1 MTQTQLKFN
10 PYGIAKFDVLKKEG
24 YVYVDKTRYIELL
37 EQSAI
42 RYPLIVRPR
51 RFGKTL
57 FTMMLQAYYDKAAAK
72 DFERSF
78 SGTYIAD
85 HKTELAGSYRVLSFD
100 FSGIASREVQQ
111 DFVRSVKRALQD
123 FLNRYPME
131 SVQAIIDKDY
141 ASPSSLLVDFFKEY
155 EKQTTDR
162 IYVII
167 DEYDQFANE
176 LLATDRQTF
185 LDMTESGGFYKNFY
199 AQLKM
204 ATTRGSVERVFITGV
219 TTVSLDSLTS
229 GFNIADDISAAS
241 DFAGMFGFKDE
252 ELRDL
257 IPQIVDLERSG
268 LTREAVFERM
278 KTLYNGYRFSPN
290 SDLSVFNASMC
301 LYYLKF
307 LKREHKEPDE
317 VLDPAFAPDLGKIH
331 SVLSS
336 GKLSDVQAIVEA
348 AVQRQPIGYGVLP
361 LAINLHNKELL
372 TREDLIK
379 LLISFGFLTYRGN
392 GKKELAVP
400 NIAVAKQ
407 FFEYYLTMLHGFR
420 HPYLAMDAFV
430 PAFSELKTG
439 NPEPFVRQT
448 AQLLSERSG
457 SHVFSHLSESVFEA
471 VLCSIANFSGEYEA
485 RAEEEVPVVRKFA
498 DLILRPWDQSQ
509 PAYLFELKYLS
520 KSEASEANKDQKWQQ
535 AREQLEEYAQHL
547 PDVDSSCLKR
557 VRVLFVGLGVER
569 IEVL

>member
-257 IPQIVDLERSG
+257 IPQLVDLERSG

-317 VLDPAFAPDLGKIH
+317 VLDPAFAPDLGRIH
-331 SVLSS
+331 SILSS

-485 RAEEEVPVVRKFA
+485 RAEEEVPVVHKFA
-498 DLILRPWDQSQ
+498 DLILRPRDRSR

-520 KSEASEANKDQKWQQ
+520 KSEASEAKKDQKWEQ
-535 AREQLEEYAQHL
+535 ARAQLAEYGPHL
-547 PDVDSSCLKR
+547 ADVNFDRLKR

>member
-1 MTQTQLKFN
+1 MVQPKLKFN
-10 PYGIAKFDVLKKEG
+10 PYGIADFDVLQKDG
-24 YVYVDKTRYIELL
+24 YVYVDKTRYIEQL

-57 FTMMLQAYYDKAAAK
+57 FTMMLQAYYDKAAAG

-85 HKTELAGSYRVLSFD
+85 HKTDLAGSYRVLKFD
-100 FSGIASREVQQ
+100 FAGIASKEVQQ
-111 DFVRSVKRALQD
+111 DFVRVVKRTLQN
-123 FLNRYPME
+123 FLRRYPME
-131 SVQAIIDKDY
+131 SVQAVIDKDY
-141 ASPSSLLVDFFKEY
+141 ASPAALILDFFTEY
-155 EKQTTDR
+155 EKQSTDR

-185 LDMTESGGFYKNFY
+185 LEMTKSGGFYKNFY
-199 AQLKM
+199 AQLKT
-204 ATTRGSVERVFITGV
+204 ATTGGPVERVFITGV

-229 GFNIADDISAAS
+229 GFNIANDISHS
-241 DFAGMFGFKDE
+241 SRFAGMFGFTAE
-252 ELRDL
+252 ELWDL
-257 IPQIVDLERSG
+257 IPQLVDLERTG
-268 LTREAVFERM
+268 LVREAVFKRM
-278 KTLYNGYRFSPN
+278 KTLYDGYRFSPN

-301 LYYLKF
+301 LYYLGD
-307 LKREHKEPDE
+307 LRNEGREPDE
-317 VLDPAFAPDLGKIH
+317 VLDPAFSPDLGKIH
-331 SVLSS
+331 SILSL

-348 AVQRQPIGYGVLP
+348 AVQHQLIGYGVLP

-372 TREDLIK
+372 TREDLLK

-392 GKKELAVP
+392 GKRELAVP
-400 NIAVAKQ
+400 NIAVSKQ

-430 PAFSELKTG
+430 PAFSALKAG
-439 NPEPFVRQT
+439 NPAPFVNRT
-448 AQLLSERSG
+448 VELLNERSG
-457 SHVFSHLSESVFEA
+457 AHVFSHLAESVFEA

-485 RAEEEVPVVRKFA
+485 RAEEDVPVVHKFA
-498 DLILRPWDQSQ
+498 DLVLRPRDPCW

-520 KSEASEANKDQKWQQ
+520 KSEASEAKKDQKWEQ
-535 AREQLEEYAQHL
+535 AKEQLIEYAQHL
-547 PDVDSSCLKR
+547 PGVDFARLQR

-569 IEVL
+569 LEVL

>member
-1 MTQTQLKFN
+1 MTQPQLKRN
-10 PYGIAKFDVLKKEG
+10 PYGIAAFSRLQAAN
-24 YVYVDKTRYIELL
+24 YVYVDKTRYIERL
-37 EQSAI
+37 EQSDTW
-42 RYPLIVRPR
+42 YPLIVRPR

-57 FTMMLQAYYDKAAAK
+57 FTMMLKAYYDKAAAG
-72 DFERSF
+72 DFERNF
-78 SGTYIAD
+78 SGTYIVN
-85 HKTELAGSYRVLSFD
+85 HKTVLAGSYRVLSFD
-100 FSGIASREVQQ
+100 FSGIASSDVQASFTLAVQ
-111 DFVRSVKRALQD
+111 SAIRD
-123 FLNRYPME
+123 FLVRYPMDD
-131 SVQAIIDKDY
+131 VKVVLNRQY
-141 ASPSSLLVDFFKEY
+141 NSPADFMRDFFSLY
-155 EKQTTDR
+155 QAQTQDK

-176 LLATDRQTF
+176 LIATDKHTF
-185 LDMTESGGFYKNFY
+185 LEMTKSGGFYKNFY
-199 AQLKM
+199 AQLKT
-204 ATTRGSVERVFITGV
+204 ATTDGPVERVFITGV

-229 GFNIADDISAAS
+229 GFNIADDISNEP
-241 DFAGMFGFKDE
+241 DFVGMFGFTDD
-252 ELRDL
+252 ELREL
-257 IPQIVDLERSG
+257 IPQLVDLKKLDMPLES
-268 LTREAVFERM
+268 AFDRM
-278 KTLYNGYRFSPN
+278 KTLYNGYRFSPD

-307 LKREHKEPDE
+307 LQRRGREPDE

-331 SVLSS
+331 SILSQ

-372 TREDLIK
+372 TREDLLK

-457 SHVFSHLSESVFEA
+457 SHVSSHLSESVFEA

-485 RAEEEVPVVRKFA
+485 RAEEEVPVVHKFA
-498 DLILRPWDQSQ
+498 DLILRPRDRSR

-557 VRVLFVGLGVER
+557 VRVLFVWLGVER

>member
-1 MTQTQLKFN
+1 MTQTQLKRN
-10 PYGIAKFDVLKKEG
+10 PYGIAAFSRLQSAN

-37 EQSAI
+37 EQSDTL
-42 RYPLIVRPR
+42 YPLIVRPR

-57 FTMMLQAYYDKAAAK
+57 FTMMLKAYYDKAAAG
-72 DFERSF
+72 DFESSF

-85 HKTELAGSYRVLSFD
+85 HKTELAGSYRVLKFD
-100 FSGIASREVQQ
+100 FSGIASKEV
-111 DFVRSVKRALQD
+111 LQD
-123 FLNRYPME
+123 FILCVKDSLQDFINRYPME
-131 SVQAIIDKDY
+131 SVQAIVDKEY
-141 ASPSSLLVDFFKEY
+141 SSPSSLLLEFFNLY
-155 EKQTTDR
+155 QTQTQDK

-176 LLATDRQTF
+176 LIATDRQTF
-185 LDMTESGGFYKNFY
+185 DMAESVGFCRNFY
-199 AQLKM
+199 AQLKR
-204 ATTRGSVERVFITGV
+204 ATTEGPIERVFITGV

-229 GFNIADDISAAS
+229 GFNIATDISNS
-241 DFAGMFGFKDE
+241 SMFAGMFGFTDE

-257 IPQIVDLERSG
+257 IPQLVDLERTG
-268 LTREAVFERM
+268 LSEETVFERM

-301 LYYLKF
+301 LYYLGN
-307 LKREHKEPDE
+307 LRNEGREPDE

-331 SVLSS
+331 SILSQ
-336 GKLSDVQAIVEA
+336 GRLSDVQAIVDA

-361 LAINLHNKELL
+361 IAINLHNKELL
-372 TREDLIK
+372 AREDLLK
-379 LLISFGFLTYRGN
+379 LLICFGFLTYRGN

-407 FFEYYLTMLHGFR
+407 FFEYYLTMLQGFR
-420 HPYLAMDAFV
+420 HSYLAKDAFV
-430 PAFSELKTG
+430 PAFSELKAG
-439 NPEPFVRQT
+439 NPGPFVKQA

-457 SHVFSHLSESVFEA
+457 SHVFSHLAESVFEA

-485 RAEEEVPVVRKFA
+485 RAEEEVPVVHKFA
-498 DLILRPWDQSQ
+498 DLVLRPRDQSR

-520 KSEASEANKDQKWQQ
+520 KSDASDAKKDQKWEQ

-547 PDVDSSCLKR
+547 PDVDFARLKC
-557 VRVLFVGLGVER
+557 VRVLFVGLCVER

>member
-1 MTQTQLKFN
+1 MTQPKLKFN
-10 PYGIAKFDVLKKEG
+10 PYGIAQFADLQKDG

-57 FTMMLQAYYDKAAAK
+57 FTMMLQAYYDKAAAG
-72 DFERSF
+72 DFERNF

-111 DFVRSVKRALQD
+111 DFVRSVKNALQD
-123 FLNRYPME
+123 FLVRYPME
-131 SVQAIIDKDY
+131 SVQAIVDQDY
-141 ASPSSLLVDFFKEY
+141 ASPAALILDFFNEY
-155 EKQTTDR
+155 KKQTTDR

-176 LLATDRQTF
+176 LLATDKQTF
-185 LDMTESGGFYKNFY
+185 MDMTKSGGFYKNFY
-199 AQLKM
+199 AQLKI
-204 ATTRGSVERVFITGV
+204 ATTRGSVKRVFITGV

-229 GFNIADDISAAS
+229 GFNIANDISHS
-241 DFAGMFGFKDE
+241 SMFAGMFGFTDE

-257 IPQIVDLERSG
+257 IPQLVDLERTG
-268 LTREAVFERM
+268 VTRDAVFERM

-290 SDLSVFNASMC
+290 SELSVFNASMC
-301 LYYLKF
+301 LYYLGN
-307 LKREHKEPDE
+307 LRNEDREPDE

-331 SVLSS
+331 SILSQ

-372 TREDLIK
+372 TREDLLK

-392 GKKELAVP
+392 GKRELAVP

-448 AQLLSERSG
+448 AQLLNERSG
-457 SHVFSHLSESVFEA
+457 SHVFSHLAESVFEA

-485 RAEEEVPVVRKFA
+485 RAEEEVPVVHKFA
-498 DLILRPWDQSQ
+498 DLVLRPKDRSR

-520 KSEASEANKDQKWQQ
+520 KSEASEAKKDQKWEQ
-535 AREQLEEYAQHL
+535 AREQLLEYAQHL
-547 PDVDSSCLKR
+547 PDVDLDRLKR